1 MKILFIYPVP
11 PSCFIPRGFS
21 NGIASISA
29 VLKRAGHTT
38 DLLYVESL
46 NEEDLNR
53 SILAGVDIIAIS
65 ATTDQFELAGK
76 VVNFIKLN
84 YGIPVI
90 LGGVHATV
98 APEEA
103 IQLDGLTGICIGEG
117 ELPLLELV
125 NALGA
130 KNDYL
135 HINNFWFRNGTEI
148 IKNPLRNLISNLD
161 ELPFPDREL
170 FDYQQIVNDN
180 YDDGAEFMVG
190 RGCPFLCSFCI
201 NKSLQDLYRGKGTF
215 VRYRTVDN
223 VISEIRQVVAKY
235 SNISKITFQDDILAL
250 NKKWLTEF
258 SGKYASE
265 IGIPFR
271 CNLRADNVDVETLSL
286 LKQANCSELWVGVET
301 GSERL
306 RNSLLKKQLP
316 TATIVEAFD
325 LIHQYGIK
333 SKAYNMLG
341 LPGETC
347 DDIEET
353 IRLNKMIKPD
363 LKNITIFRPYP
374 GTELYEYCK
383 EKNWISDRKVSG
395 YWEESILDQPSL
407 SKEDTY
413 FYQLLFYY
421 ENKAPWLAKIARILN
436 SVRITPRISLF
447 RLLHNKTIMYSLY
460 AMIKRSG
467 RKI

>member
-1 MKILFIYPVP
+1 M
-11 PSCFIPRGFS
+11 
-21 NGIASISA
+21 SA

-38 DLLYVESL
+38 ELLYVESL
-46 NEEDLNR
+46 QKEELR
-53 SILAGVDIIAIS
+53 RAVEAGVDLIAVS

-76 VVNFIKLN
+76 VVDFFSRNS
-84 YGIPVI
+84 GIPII

-103 IQLDGLTGICIGEG
+103 IKLDGLLGICVGEG
-117 ELPLLELV
+117 EFPLLDLAT
-125 NALGA
+125 ALE
-130 KNDYL
+130 KKSDYL
-135 HINNFWFRNGTEI
+135 KIANFWFRSGVEI
-148 IKNPLRNLISNLD
+148 VKNPVRPLINNLD

-201 NKSLQDLYRGKGTF
+201 NKSLRDIYRGKGPF

-223 VISEIRQVVAKY
+223 VIAEIRQVVATY
-235 SNISKITFQDDILAL
+235 SNVAKITFQDDILAL
-250 NKKWLTEF
+250 DKKWLADF
-258 SGKYASE
+258 SEKYALE

-271 CNLRADNVDVETLSL
+271 CNLRADNVDDDTLTL
-286 LKQANCSELWVGVET
+286 LKQANCTELWVGVET

-316 TATIVEAFD
+316 TATIVAAFD
-325 LIHQYGIK
+325 LIHKYGIK

-347 DDIEET
+347 EDIEET
-353 IRLNKMIKPD
+353 IRLNKLIKPD

-383 EKNWISDRKVSG
+383 SKDWISDRKVSG

-407 SKEDTY
+407 AKEDTY

-421 ENKAPWLAKIARILN
+421 ENKAPWLARIARLLN
-436 SVRITPRISLF
+436 RVRITPRISLF
-447 RLLHNKTIMYSLY
+447 RLLHNKTVMYSVY